1 MHPDK
6 VSLNMKYIRVLRWI
20 VHVILNRSESE
31 KSPKLKMLCP
41 PNSVVMYTSFHK
53 FLEQFC
59 NAGFLADSP
68 FQPMDISIVHGLE
81 G

>member
-1 MHPDK
+1 MLLKP
-6 VSLNMKYIRVLRWI
+6 N
-20 VHVILNRSESE
+20 
-31 KSPKLKMLCP
+31 KSKKSSKLKRLCP

-68 FQPMDISIVHGLE
+68 FQPMDFSIVHGLE